1 MLLFLCFMLYYQ
13 LGDFMSFFILTLGCK
28 VNTYES
34 EAMAE
39 LLIEKG
45 YYNASD
51 YKKSDIIIVNTCSVT
66 NNADI
71 KSRKLIRRVRRENP
85 KAILVVCGCSVQNNY
100 DEYDK
105 MDIDILIGNRNKS
118 IIVDLI
124 NEFIETNKKYSF
136 VNQNRKLPFE
146 SMMVSKFTSH
156 TRAFL
161 KIQDGCDNFCSY
173 CIIPFVRGSIRSK
186 DFNEALKEAKALVA
200 NGHQEIVLT
209 GIHTGSYNSNGNN
222 LTALIKELS
231 KIKNLKLIRISSIEI
246 TELDEEFL
254 DELANNFKIANHLHI
269 PLQAGSNEILKLMNR
284 KYDLDYYEKKI
295 NAIRMIRPD
304 ISITTDLIVGF
315 PNETDELFIN
325 SYEFC
330 KKMNFAKIHVF
341 PYSLRTGTK
350 ASLMDNQIDEQCKKM
365 RSNKIGDL
373 SKKLE
378 LAYASIFINK
388 DLDVLIEE
396 VFDDY
401 SVGHTSNYL
410 KVRIDKVLKQ
420 NKIYKVNIKNIFD
433 DIIFGDVIL

>member
-1 MLLFLCFMLYYQ
+1 MLYYQ

-136 VNQNRKLPFE
+136 VNQNRKLTFE

-209 GIHTGSYNSNGNN
+209 GIHTGSYNSNGKN

-246 TELDEEFL
+246 TELDDEFL
-254 DELANNFKIANHLHI
+254 DELANNPKIANHLHI

-284 KYDLDYYEKKI
+284 KYDLDYFEKKL
-295 NAIRMIRPD
+295 NAIRKIRPN

-315 PNETDELFIN
+315 PNETDELFIK

-341 PYSLRTGTK
+341 PYSIRTGTK

-378 LAYASIFINK
+378 LAYASLFINK

-420 NKIYKVNIKNIFD
+420 NKIYKVNIKNISD